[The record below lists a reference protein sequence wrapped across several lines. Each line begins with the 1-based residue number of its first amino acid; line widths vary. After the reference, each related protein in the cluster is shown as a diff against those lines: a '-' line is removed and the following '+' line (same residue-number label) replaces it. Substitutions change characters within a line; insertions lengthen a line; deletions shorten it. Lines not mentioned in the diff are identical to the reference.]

1 MVDWKGLNIVLS
13 PTIFFNFKMELS
25 MKRKIL
31 VFALFFVFL
40 ASLFFVAC
48 GQQETTETPKEE
60 KQISTAKE
68 PVQAV
73 KETTAKKLKAGFI
86 YVGPVGDYGFS
97 YAHDLGRKFAKEKFP
112 WLETVIVESVAESD
126 SARIIDR
133 LIQEQKCDVVF
144 TTSFGYMDDT
154 VKAGAK
160 YPEKIFMHSSGFKR
174 AANVGTYFGDLYQMY
189 YLNGLMAGALTKT
202 NKIGYVAAF
211 PIPELIRHI
220 DAYALGIKAANP
232 KAKLNVRWIY
242 AWYGPDKAKEAA
254 QSLIA
259 EGCDALAF
267 TEDTP
272 AVIEVGQEVTEKG
285 KQIYTFS
292 HYSAMQPYGKDSVV
306 SGQLMN
312 WGGMYAEIL
321 EDIYNDKWTNKDMWW
336 LAKEKAAILG
346 GNDTDTINPKFV
358 PELKEAMIDSKEFGK
373 ISAYDLVMKR
383 YEQMQQGVDVFEPF
397 TGPIADN
404 KGVIQIQAGAKASKD
419 DLLKIM
425 YYVDNVEGDIPQ

>member
-1 MVDWKGLNIVLS
+1 
-13 PTIFFNFKMELS
+13 

>member
-1 MVDWKGLNIVLS
+1 MRKKIIV
-13 PTIFFNFKMELS
+13 I
-25 MKRKIL
+25 
-31 VFALFFVFL
+31 ALFFVFL
-40 ASLFFVAC
+40 TGLFSC
-48 GQQETTETPKEE
+48 GQQEEQTDTSKPKE
-60 KQISTAKE
+60 QIAASTQKSDEAAKE
-68 PVQAV
+68 QAP
-73 KETTAKKLKAGFI
+73 AKKLKAGFV
-86 YVGPVGDYGFS
+86 YVGPVGDYGWS
-97 YAHDLGRKFAKEKFP
+97 HAHDQGRKFAEEKFD
-112 WLETVIVESVAESD
+112 WLETVIVESVDEAD

-154 VKAGAK
+154 LKAGAK
-160 YPEKIFMHSSGFKR
+160 YPDKLFMHCSGFKR
-174 AANVGTYFGDLYQMY
+174 SANVGTYFGDLYQMY
-189 YLNGLMAGALTKT
+189 YLNGIMAGALTQT
-202 NKIGYVAAF
+202 DKIGYVAAF
-211 PIPELIRHI
+211 PIPELVRHI

-306 SGQLMN
+306 SGQLMD
-312 WGGMYAEIL
+312 WGGMYAKIL
-321 EDIYNDKWTNKDMWW
+321 EDIHTQKWNNEDVWW
-336 LAKEKAAILG
+336 LTKEKAALLG
-346 GNDTDTINPKFV
+346 GSPTDMINPKFV
-358 PELKEAMIDSKEFGK
+358 PALKEAMIDSPEFGQ

-383 YEQMQQGVDVFEPF
+383 YEQMKQGVDVFEPF

-404 KGVIQIQAGAKASKD
+404 KGVIRIQAGAKASKE
-419 DLLKIM
+419 DLLSIM